1 MVSRERRAPVC
12 EHADEFTVFEAALH
26 LLFGEI
32 SKTKAS
38 SGRVENERGGVEDEL
53 AFDPNPQVTPVL
65 LEFPS
70 VKAMAR
76 QAKIDAI
83 VGGKI
88 LRRSRRRVL
97 REIGR

>member
-1 MVSRERRAPVC
+1 M
-12 EHADEFTVFEAALH
+12 H
-26 LLFGEI
+26 LLFSQI
-32 SKTKAS
+32 RKTKAS

-53 AFDPNPQVTPVL
+53 AFDPNPQVAPVL

-70 VKAMAR
+70 IEAMAR